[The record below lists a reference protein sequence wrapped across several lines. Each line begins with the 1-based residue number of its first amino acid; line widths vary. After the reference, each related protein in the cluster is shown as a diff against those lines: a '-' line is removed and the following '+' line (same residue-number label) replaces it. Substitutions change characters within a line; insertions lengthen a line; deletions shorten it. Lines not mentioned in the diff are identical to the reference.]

1 MKKTPWLFRVHV
13 GDDILPKYEGI
24 RINYKKD
31 PLLNNDSME
40 SKVVFVLWLFL
51 FPETVPGSRD
61 TFRCGKRVPGT
72 LSLEKKHGR
81 NYKFLDPII
90 TITNYIFIKSSRYL
104 FGTSLQA
111 SY

>member
-40 SKVVFVLWLFL
+40 SKVVFVLWLKCLPFSWNRPRQSWYL
-51 FPETVPGSRD
+51 QVWQAGPGYS
-61 TFRCGKRVPGT
+61 FI
-72 LSLEKKHGR
+72 EKKNMAEMR
-81 NYKFLDPII
+81 
-90 TITNYIFIKSSRYL
+90 IFWIPS
-104 FGTSLQA
+104 
-111 SY
+111 